1 MSFNIIFV
9 FFIVLSFVA
18 YFYFKT
24 KQFRSTLPI
33 RKNWYKSKA
42 GIALGAF
49 IAIFG
54 VNQAFLFPSTTTF
67 IIVAIF
73 ILLGIAVLIDNTKK
87 MRHYG
92 QFIREEYE
100 LNKK

>member
-1 MSFNIIFV
+1 MYFNIFIV
-9 FFIVLSFVA
+9 FFIVLAFVA

-24 KQFRSTLPI
+24 RQFRSTLPI
-33 RKNWYKSKA
+33 RKKWYQSKA

-49 IAIFG
+49 IMLFG
-54 VNQAFLFPSTTTF
+54 INQAYLFPSTITF
-67 IIVAIF
+67 VVVAIF
-73 ILLGIAVLIDNTKK
+73 IILGIALLIDNTKK

-92 QFIREEYE
+92 QFIQEEYE